1 MLVRIPKVL
10 NAEQVAVVL
19 GQLEHAGDAWVDGR
33 VSAGYSGAPV
43 KFNQQIDERSEVA
56 AQCQHLILS
65 ALERHP
71 LFISAALPNVVY
83 PPMFNRYSEGMT
95 FGAHVDGGVR
105 IHPHNGRKLRTD
117 VSATLFLSD
126 PASYDGGELQVE
138 DTYGVHAVKLAAGDM
153 VIYPATSLHQVTPIT
168 RGTRVASFFWIQSL
182 IRDDGQR
189 ALLFDMD
196 NAIQTLNQTNA
207 DERARRSLVGCY
219 HNLLRQWSET

>member
-19 GQLEHAGDAWVDGR
+19 AQLEHAGDAWVDGR
-33 VSAGYSGAPV
+33 VSAGYSGASV
-43 KFNQQIDERSEVA
+43 KFNQQIDEGSEVA

-117 VSATLFLSD
+117 ISATLFLSD

-153 VIYPATSLHQVTPIT
+153 VIYPATSLHLVTPIT